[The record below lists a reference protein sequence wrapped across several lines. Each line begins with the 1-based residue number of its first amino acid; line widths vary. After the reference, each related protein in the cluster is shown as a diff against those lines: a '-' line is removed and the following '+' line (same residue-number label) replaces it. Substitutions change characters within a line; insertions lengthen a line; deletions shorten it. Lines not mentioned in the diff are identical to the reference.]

1 MGQPVIAGGKIFRR
15 PQEDLSGLFGGI
27 GDIVGAIRSQRQQ
40 EKEAIEFTQFARV
53 LGGELSPEGEAIGSA
68 GSPQNA
74 VPLQGTA
81 RLDALLNIAL
91 SPKIKSTKGRQRV
104 NDLINAELARSKI
117 AAGADP
123 TQALI
128 FTDPNTKQQSKIRG
142 RRSLATTNP
151 NVSLP
156 PVQPNTDFEV
166 IVDPVSK
173 ESFRVDLNDPTA
185 EPVPLGVGGGSSGD
199 DAGEGVATP
208 SGEGES
214 ALTIQD
220 LQLSTGPASAIKA
233 GLARVF
239 GSVIRGVQFR
249 GTRDAR
255 AALESG
261 NQAIRRISKIGE
273 RFTKFESEFINK
285 TLDQTDRFFEDPA
298 RPLSNYLQIRDTVEE
313 QIASAQ
319 SELQREDLSRKRREE
334 LLGRVSTRREILD
347 LIPSRALLEHAIDS
361 DAPINVDS
369 FTSVAEIQEFL
380 RETKGTTRF
389 SREELVRIRQR
400 AIALG
405 ARPDL

>member
-1 MGQPVIAGGKIFRR
+1 M
-15 PQEDLSGLFGGI
+15 
-27 GDIVGAIRSQRQQ
+27 
-40 EKEAIEFTQFARV
+40 
-53 LGGELSPEGEAIGSA
+53 
-68 GSPQNA
+68 
-74 VPLQGTA
+74 
-81 RLDALLNIAL
+81 
-91 SPKIKSTKGRQRV
+91 
-104 NDLINAELARSKI
+104 
-117 AAGADP
+117 
-123 TQALI
+123 
-128 FTDPNTKQQSKIRG
+128 
-142 RRSLATTNP
+142 
-151 NVSLP
+151 
-156 PVQPNTDFEV
+156 
-166 IVDPVSK
+166 
-173 ESFRVDLNDPTA
+173 
-185 EPVPLGVGGGSSGD
+185 
-199 DAGEGVATP
+199 
-208 SGEGES
+208 
-214 ALTIQD
+214 
-220 LQLSTGPASAIKA
+220 
-233 GLARVF
+233 
-239 GSVIRGVQFR
+239 IRGVQFR